1 MWQRIVHPRFFE
13 TFARRRQTAGMAQS
27 EVGNRS
33 PRERNDLGGGRRRLS
48 YDNFTQR
55 DGNSCE
61 ERERIHTGEERKRFD
76 EEKKEDGG
84 RGEQE
89 GEQEGE
95 EGKEGDFV
103 DGMVEETVWQLLKI
117 FLVSLWDAFKKQI
130 ESKVN
135 SLRSRPRGEDQVDN
149 NDRKLS

>member
-1 MWQRIVHPRFFE
+1 MWQRVVHPRFFE

-33 PRERNDLGGGRRRLS
+33 SGERSNLGGGRRRLS

-55 DGNSCE
+55 DGDSRE

-84 RGEQE
+84 RGKEE
-89 GEQEGE
+89 EQEGE
-95 EGKEGDFV
+95 EGKEGDFA

-117 FLVSLWDAFKKQI
+117 FLVSLWDAFKKQV

-149 NDRKLS
+149 E

>member
-33 PRERNDLGGGRRRLS
+33 SCERSNLGGGRRRLS

-61 ERERIHTGEERKRFD
+61 EREWIYTGEERKRFS

-84 RGEQE
+84 RGEE
-89 GEQEGE
+89 EEEEE
-95 EGKEGDFV
+95 EGKEGDFA